1 VGELSQTQ
9 RHHWERQLV
18 DAERSVEV
26 ALRMLGRLP
35 VQSEQDN
42 TIEIDQGQNETNTE
56 AAGS

>member
-1 VGELSQTQ
+1 LSQTQ
-9 RHHWERQLV
+9 RHHWERQLG

-42 TIEIDQGQNETNTE
+42 TIEIDQEQNETNTE